1 MPNRSYLLGAD
12 SARLQGSVD
21 VLEAINLGCVR
32 GSRRLFTGLNFTI
45 EPGDFVELRGPNGSG
60 KTSLLRIVCG
70 LASPAEG
77 EVRWNGK
84 NTRTLREEYFAEVAY
99 LGHQNGVK
107 DELTAV
113 ENLRMSAAVCGQRLE
128 TSDAQDLLTR
138 IGLENQSHLPARS
151 LSAGQRR
158 RLALAR
164 FLASRAKLWVLDE
177 IMTSLDDAGMRLSQ
191 QLMSDHLQQGGMAI
205 IATHQDLI
213 VKSRAAKRIL
223 LST

>member
-1 MPNRSYLLGAD
+1 MPNRSCLLGAK
-12 SARLQGSVD
+12 SGRLQGSSD

-32 GSRRLFTGLNFTI
+32 GSRRLFSGLNFSL

-84 NTRTLREEYFAEVAY
+84 NIRTLREEYFAEVAY

-113 ENLRMSAAVCGQRLE
+113 ENLRMSAAVCGQRLK

-138 IGLENQSHLPARS
+138 IGLEHQSHLPARS

-164 FLASRAKLWVLDE
+164 FLASRARLWVLDE
-177 IMTSLDDAGMRLSQ
+177 ILTSLDDAGMRLSQ
-191 QLMSDHLQQGGMAI
+191 ELMSDHLQRGGMAMV
-205 IATHQDLI
+205 ATHQDLN
-213 VKSRAAKRIL
+213 VKSSAAKRIQ